1 MITTI
6 QDSRTHARLCRLT
19 QKQFLCRNCCIS
31 QTKPEIHNS
40 TQFDLFSSEIRFA
53 FTRPT
58 MVHKMTGKFR
68 KYFDKKQISCSF
80 FKIICTETDLI

>member
-6 QDSRTHARLCRLT
+6 QDSRIHVMLCRLT
-19 QKQFLCRNCCIS
+19 RKQFLCRNCCIS

-53 FTRPT
+53 FTRST
-58 MVHKMTGKFR
+58 MVHKMIAKLR
-68 KYFDKKQISCSF
+68 KHFDEIPKSLF
-80 FKIICTETDLI
+80 FF